1 MKKQSMMEKVCLFQ
15 LVLLLFLGTPTPA
28 LAGRC
33 WGVGVQPMSGP
44 VGTTLT
50 FNAEN
55 ASCPKALGFENFYNW
70 SLKSVCDN
78 SRPTVVNHSPTW
90 THTFDEPG
98 QWVVEFDGQQSGM
111 GIIGCQPCDY
121 DGNIG
126 IGNSVCAVS
135 CTATVPST
143 GKMGETI
150 LFDATATLIDFYG
163 TPSYEWNF
171 GDNSPHSSDQNA
183 THNYTQEGTYTWT
196 MIVKVGSN
204 ATRCSKTG
212 TITIS
217 SSPPCQLTCSATV
230 PSTGQTGDTILFNA
244 TAASSGCSGTVSY
257 EWDFGD
263 NSPHS
268 SGQNTAHN
276 YTQEKT
282 YTWTMIA
289 KVDSTE
295 CRKTG
300 TITISIAGIKITNIS
315 VKGQGTTK
323 NVPETGSIVEIE
335 ADIEIAEGYELTKCN
350 WTGDL
355 TPGEGDPQNKCHYEY
370 TPSTGIGPDI
380 ATYGNKNVTLTV
392 SYTDTTTGMSGTV
405 SQDHSYKVFFNKDAD
420 DQLREPPIPN
430 WFQYWGANGAVP
442 QLSQADMRFAPE
454 YGDDS
459 YGAYDPSDD
468 NIYLGAGASGVHYPD
483 GIHILQGTVNG
494 IYCPGGN
501 FGGAE
506 GIDCA
511 TEVVEHE
518 GHHKWIWHNLN
529 GIWAGWA
536 NSDFK
541 AKGPTDDMDYDDS
554 LPDDY
559 EISEIQ
565 TSPYVTD
572 SCDLENYKSEIYK
585 YYGDNEYAV
594 MVYSN
599 GKTGNPEKDWANP
612 GKQANRLLAT
622 VTQGQGQFQTDKVS
636 SKSGPT
642 DSKTIYR
649 SYTTGAARDIAW
661 LTGSYSDSGI
671 DSDGNGLYNHLKL
684 SVGIQAASSAL
695 YVNVVAWL
703 KDGNGND
710 IAWAN
715 TSVKLSTGVQTVNL
729 FFDGRLIRGKG
740 LDGPYKIAHVEL
752 RTGEAEDVI
761 DTGDNVHTTAAY
773 HYTDFDTSDVS
784 FTKSFSDSGVDNNS
798 DGLYDFLRILVG
810 ISVQKAGTYTVIGEL
825 KKGPESIAVAR
836 TSASLLKGNQT
847 VNLDFSGR
855 SIYQYRQDGPYELK
869 ALRIEDMSRKKVD
882 AIYNAYTTRDYT
894 YDQFQHSGTSIDADS
909 YVDECIDLNDDGIC
923 EYLRVSFEINVAKTG
938 FYRVSATLKDSQ
950 GETITSQSQ
959 EINLSTVNASIDL
972 GFLGWDINSHKV
984 DGPYQVTSVTLLS
997 ANGTLV
1003 DFQPKAYTTSDWSY
1017 LDFGGEG
1024 GPYTLTITKSGTGS
1038 GTVTSSPA
1046 GINCGSDCSEAYN
1059 TGTIVTLTTTPATGS
1074 TFTGWSGGGCSG
1086 TGTCIITMNSDKTV
1100 TATFTTTGNTA
1111 TATRDL
1117 PNCYPPSGSFL
1128 VTITVTPASTTQ
1140 NYAVEDA
1147 PPANWTVSSIN
1158 ENGQWDNVTKKVKWG
1173 PFFDHNN
1180 RTLTYM
1186 VTPPPNET
1194 GTKSFSGTASFD
1206 GVNVA
1211 IGGKVSL
1218 DKCVNICHPADT
1230 NCDYRMVI
1238 SEVTAYGAAWKTGQ
1252 TWQNPPN
1259 PIPIEYVT
1267 NAGYLWKVGEVYHYD
1282 ATKTP
1287 PGCWVPGAAAG
1298 GQSLRNRSPLKTQV
1312 ALGTGTAT
1320 RELPNCY
1327 TPSGAT
1333 SVSITVV
1340 PGQGTQVYAVEDAPP
1355 AGWTVSD
1362 INESGGWDN
1371 VNKKVKWGPF
1381 FDQNNR
1387 TLTYKAT
1394 PPSGESG
1401 AKTFS
1406 GTVSYDGTNVTMG
1419 GDSTLGVCTAQQYT
1433 LTVSKSGTGS
1443 GTVTS
1448 SPAGIDCGSDCTET
1462 YSKVQKVKLTAKAD
1476 TNSGFDGWSG
1486 GGCLG
1491 TKTCQVNVNGEI
1503 TVTASFAAKI
1513 PDIVVSQDS
1522 LDFGGVKVGKS
1533 LSKTL
1538 KITNNGTGD
1547 LTITTVTGLEG
1558 TNFSIS
1564 GSSSITIKSKKSYNL
1579 KVAFKPTS
1587 TGSKTATLK
1596 ISSNDPHTP
1605 ALEIPLSG
1613 TGQ

>member
-1 MKKQSMMEKVCLFQ
+1 MHHDKEVTMKREKLFKMTKTGLLICATILLGFGLAQAKSLYVIADIDGNPTPIQTYDIQGPPTYLVYQAKQGVPNWASGAVGLAIDTTNKKLFVTYEDGNKIQMLDATNFKDLGTTTAPNASNLAGIAVDQGKNKIYTVDRNTAKLYVYDWNNATNTLTLVSGAPFTLPIVKQSYGIALDETRGRLYVGDASTTTIRYFNTTGWTEAGSFTLAKSGQTPMGIAVDTQRNIIYTGNAYPSAGGKGMLVKYDLNSGTETFYTLPGASSVSDCIVGVAVDEDTGYVYTTTGNQSSGGTDTLIVFDSSLNVLKNDLGDLGNPTGLAIPRAQISYNPLNFSKKGPSTVTSGSNMDYTLCFDNINNSTPVTGVTITDTLPSGITFVSATGGGTFSNGTVTWNIGTLAAGAAQSCVKLTVKVTATSGTVTNNATIKSNETPPTTQ
-15 LVLLLFLGTPTPA
+15 GATTTIGGTPGNTITNNATIKSNETPPTTQGA
-28 LAGRC
+28 TTTVSGGPGGCQYFNEDFSGQSGNSWATSHGNWYLQGGKLNVDQIDSGYVAVAESSFLPSDYFTVDVDVEVVSPGQGGAYYAIYPFTTGDVLFEVDGRTVD
-33 WGVGVQPMSGP
+33 GVGAVIFVDSGNAYLLGLDVEADQWYQSTKLTTSGSVTSIGVAYSNNAITLRINKQNTSLKFSTTLPFMVIDTIWLFAAGTGTHVRFDNVCANPIGGGCTISSCKGTVPTTAQVGVPINVQATANLSNCGTPQYYWQFGETTARIPGQNIPYTYSTPGTWDWYMQVEADGQSCVDHGTITVTGQGGETVSTPTTPSGPASGAPGTSYTYSTGGSSSNLGHSVQYFIDWGDGTNSGWLP
-44 VGTTLT
+44 VGTTS
-50 FNAEN
+50 
-55 ASCPKALGFENFYNW
+55 AS
-70 SLKSVCDN
+70 KSW
-78 SRPTVVNHSPTW
+78 P
-90 THTFDEPG
+90 
-98 QWVVEFDGQQSGM
+98 
-111 GIIGCQPCDY
+111 
-121 DGNIG
+121 
-126 IGNSVCAVS
+126 A
-135 CTATVPST
+135 
-143 GKMGETI
+143 
-150 LFDATATLIDFYG
+150 
-163 TPSYEWNF
+163 
-171 GDNSPHSSDQNA
+171 
-183 THNYTQEGTYTWT
+183 GTYNL
-196 MIVKVGSN
+196 K
-204 ATRCSKTG
+204 AQARCSIHT
-212 TITIS
+212 
-217 SSPPCQLTCSATV
+217 
-230 PSTGQTGDTILFNA
+230 
-244 TAASSGCSGTVSY
+244 
-257 EWDFGD
+257 
-263 NSPHS
+263 
-268 SGQNTAHN
+268 
-276 YTQEKT
+276 
-282 YTWTMIA
+282 
-289 KVDSTE
+289 
-295 CRKTG
+295 
-300 TITISIAGIKITNIS
+300 
-315 VKGQGTTK
+315 
-323 NVPETGSIVEIE
+323 SIVS
-335 ADIEIAEGYELTKCN
+335 G
-350 WTGDL
+350 WSG
-355 TPGEGDPQNKCHYEY
+355 
-370 TPSTGIGPDI
+370 
-380 ATYGNKNVTLTV
+380 TLTV
-392 SYTDTTTGMSGTV
+392 VIKSGGTTG
-405 SQDHSYKVFFNKDAD
+405 
-420 DQLREPPIPN
+420 
-430 WFQYWGANGAVP
+430 
-442 QLSQADMRFAPE
+442 
-454 YGDDS
+454 
-459 YGAYDPSDD
+459 
-468 NIYLGAGASGVHYPD
+468 
-483 GIHILQGTVNG
+483 
-494 IYCPGGN
+494 
-501 FGGAE
+501 
-506 GIDCA
+506 
-511 TEVVEHE
+511 
-518 GHHKWIWHNLN
+518 
-529 GIWAGWA
+529 
-536 NSDFK
+536 
-541 AKGPTDDMDYDDS
+541 
-554 LPDDY
+554 
-559 EISEIQ
+559 
-565 TSPYVTD
+565 
-572 SCDLENYKSEIYK
+572 
-585 YYGDNEYAV
+585 
-594 MVYSN
+594 
-599 GKTGNPEKDWANP
+599 
-612 GKQANRLLAT
+612 
-622 VTQGQGQFQTDKVS
+622 
-636 SKSGPT
+636 
-642 DSKTIYR
+642 
-649 SYTTGAARDIAW
+649 
-661 LTGSYSDSGI
+661 
-671 DSDGNGLYNHLKL
+671 
-684 SVGIQAASSAL
+684 
-695 YVNVVAWL
+695 
-703 KDGNGND
+703 
-710 IAWAN
+710 
-715 TSVKLSTGVQTVNL
+715 
-729 FFDGRLIRGKG
+729 
-740 LDGPYKIAHVEL
+740 
-752 RTGEAEDVI
+752 
-761 DTGDNVHTTAAY
+761 
-773 HYTDFDTSDVS
+773 
-784 FTKSFSDSGVDNNS
+784 
-798 DGLYDFLRILVG
+798 
-810 ISVQKAGTYTVIGEL
+810 
-825 KKGPESIAVAR
+825 
-836 TSASLLKGNQT
+836 
-847 VNLDFSGR
+847 
-855 SIYQYRQDGPYELK
+855 
-869 ALRIEDMSRKKVD
+869 
-882 AIYNAYTTRDYT
+882 
-894 YDQFQHSGTSIDADS
+894 
-909 YVDECIDLNDDGIC
+909 
-923 EYLRVSFEINVAKTG
+923 
-938 FYRVSATLKDSQ
+938 
-950 GETITSQSQ
+950 
-959 EINLSTVNASIDL
+959 
-972 GFLGWDINSHKV
+972 
-984 DGPYQVTSVTLLS
+984 
-997 ANGTLV
+997 
-1003 DFQPKAYTTSDWSY
+1003 
-1017 LDFGGEG
+1017 
-1024 GPYTLTITKSGTGS
+1024 
-1038 GTVTSSPA
+1038 
-1046 GINCGSDCSEAYN
+1046 
-1059 TGTIVTLTTTPATGS
+1059 
-1074 TFTGWSGGGCSG
+1074 
-1086 TGTCIITMNSDKTV
+1086 
-1100 TATFTTTGNTA
+1100 

-1147 PPANWTVSSIN
+1147 PPAGWTVSSIN